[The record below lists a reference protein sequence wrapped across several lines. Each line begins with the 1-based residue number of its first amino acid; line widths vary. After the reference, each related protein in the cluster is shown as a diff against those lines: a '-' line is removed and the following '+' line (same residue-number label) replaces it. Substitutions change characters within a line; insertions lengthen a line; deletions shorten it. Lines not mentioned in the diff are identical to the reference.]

1 MSRRRGIST
10 SGRKKGRKGSEAA
23 SISSSVRPS
32 RNRIGPIGV
41 PETLPVVADL
51 NAIKGDEFYIGGGR
65 LGRKYVITRQELVA
79 VVDQNVVEIYVPIE

>member
-51 NAIKGDEFYIGGGR
+51 NAIKGDEFYIGGENWAAN
-65 LGRKYVITRQELVA
+65 T
-79 VVDQNVVEIYVPIE
+79 